1 MHLASDMKGEPMAKL
16 YQNKGAA
23 HETYFV
29 PINPVRTGKCEAD
42 AVGGYEITNV
52 HGKWECRKAQYY
64 KHTLC
69 DEEYFPVIGE
79 VKINILGYVRDTML
93 DALERRTDG

>member
-1 MHLASDMKGEPMAKL
+1 MAKL